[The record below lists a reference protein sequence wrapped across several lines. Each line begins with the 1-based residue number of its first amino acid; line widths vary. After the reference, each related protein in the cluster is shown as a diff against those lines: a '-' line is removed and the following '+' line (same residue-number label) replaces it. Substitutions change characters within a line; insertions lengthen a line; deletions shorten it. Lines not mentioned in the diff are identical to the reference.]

1 MSLSLSVMLEA
12 RKLDTDDSCSRVP
25 PGCGAEGSIRV
36 FSQRSAKGVSCAP
49 VSWESHRGDPNLMH
63 PGACEPE
70 GCQGMSSEGAVLPGT
85 KLEVRLKYLTRLS
98 TLFMFRVVK
107 LTEHHS
113 ETHFRIHLGE

>member
-1 MSLSLSVMLEA
+1 
-12 RKLDTDDSCSRVP
+12 
-25 PGCGAEGSIRV
+25 
-36 FSQRSAKGVSCAP
+36 
-49 VSWESHRGDPNLMH
+49 
-63 PGACEPE
+63 
-70 GCQGMSSEGAVLPGT
+70 MSSEGAVLPGT